1 MGCRCSRGKDS
12 MGNVTKITMIK
23 VHYMGDFEEPF
34 VFVGASTKTSYKFG
48 GQINLSDVD
57 SRDLATGVSTRP
69 GLFELTDGK
78 GQKIFELWT
87 SQRAEEE
94 RERMRAEMG
103 AEEPPDDTGDIE
115 IVPSGET
122 DGEDTLP
129 GD

>member
-1 MGCRCSRGKDS
+1 

-23 VHYMGDFEEPF
+23 VHYLGDFEEPF
-34 VFVGASTKTSYKFG
+34 IFPGVSTKTPYKFG
-48 GQINLSDVD
+48 GQKNLGDVD
-57 SRDLATGVSTRP
+57 SRDLATGISTRP

-94 RERMRAEMG
+94 RERMRAEME
-103 AEEPPDDTGDIE
+103 AEEPPDDIDDVG
-115 IVPSGET
+115 VVSSGET
-122 DGEDTLP
+122 DGEDTIP